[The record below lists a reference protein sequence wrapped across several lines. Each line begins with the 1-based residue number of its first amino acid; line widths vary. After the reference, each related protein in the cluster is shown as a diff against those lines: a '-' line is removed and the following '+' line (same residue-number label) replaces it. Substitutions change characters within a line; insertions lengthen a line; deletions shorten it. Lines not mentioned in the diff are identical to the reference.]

1 MMIVYWPTV
10 RFKLSLSLQSNLT
23 KKGDHEN
30 VMTLRIGS
38 LFPYRRRG

>member
-23 KKGDHEN
+23 KQGDHEN
-30 VMTLRIGS
+30 VMT
-38 LFPYRRRG
+38 